1 MRAFAAERV
10 CARGR
15 QCYTPCLAGCK
26 VIRRSFG
33 IGLRVCFDDYALLP
47 RPILDNA
54 PRSVFYFPALGL
66 RSVRDYNFR
75 TLFRCPLSPKA
86 RLQRLPFSARGARP
100 HRSRACVARHA
111 LLREQAQGSVARQ
124 SSDTSP
130 RCQGQGAGRDLSHE
144 IVNHRDSRHAPLQS

>member
-1 MRAFAAERV
+1 MRV
-10 CARGR
+10 CHRARLRAWAPVLHTMLGGL
-15 QCYTPCLAGCK
+15 QGHTPIVRRWLAG
-26 VIRRSFG
+26 
-33 IGLRVCFDDYALLP
+33 LFDDDALLP
-47 RPILDNA
+47 HAILDNA

-86 RLQRLPFSARGARP
+86 RLQRLTFSARDARP

-111 LLREQAQGSVARQ
+111 LLREQAQGPVARQ